1 VKHYGLDADVAGEL
15 CLAGFHTPKLIRAAS
30 NKDLLDIPGM
40 DQGKLDDV
48 RAKVG

>member
-15 CLAGFHTPKLIRAAS
+15 CLAGYHTPKLIRAAAD
-30 NKDLLDIPGM
+30 KDLLDVVGM
-40 DQGKLDDV
+40 DQGKLDNV